1 MNHFAGL
8 WGLGTVPN
16 CLIRAGGPEWESPI
30 KKGPGDIS
38 PPIGQ
43 LFTVSG
49 NLVLGE
55 AVPPVPAR
63 TQMSKHQRK
72 RA

>member
-1 MNHFAGL
+1 MGKPYKEGA
-8 WGLGTVPN
+8 WGH
-16 CLIRAGGPEWESPI
+16 
-30 KKGPGDIS
+30 K
-38 PPIGQ
+38 PPIDQ